1 MAVNVSSF
9 PLCAKRLQFQKAKL
23 NDDGMT
29 AYWAAV
35 AVAADLDDEK
45 LTEFGGFNFNDMSE
59 DNGQKLLG
67 RLEQF
72 IREGLSHRKAK
83 SDIGNVTAAE
93 TSVRAFLGSN
103 GVKVSKLNGI
113 DDYWRAAR
121 ILWGDLVEENP
132 KVRDVYTLVFQLNR
146 IPKKQRPKLARANAA
161 ALPAEWRAKR

>member
-1 MAVNVSSF
+1 MINVSGF
-9 PLCAKRLQFQKAKL
+9 PLCAKRLQFQRAKL
-23 NDDGMT
+23 NDGGMT

-45 LTEFGGFNFNDMSE
+45 LTQFGGFNFNDMSE

-72 IREGLSHRKAK
+72 IRAGLANRKAK
-83 SDIGNVTAAE
+83 SDVSNVTAAE
-93 TSVRAFLGSN
+93 SSVRAFLGSN

-113 DDYWRAAR
+113 EDYWKAAR
-121 ILWGDLVEENP
+121 LLWGDLVEETP
-132 KVRDVYTLVFQLNR
+132 KVRDVYTLVFQLVR
-146 IPKKQRPKLARANAA
+146 IPKKQRPRLARKNIA